1 MGRLTA
7 VGIVETELP
16 LSEQLQWHLQ
26 GNFFPAIPIQ
36 MITPCLEAIDAYW
49 EDDYNRLISMPVI
62 DGFQVGYK
70 GLTVAPAWAIIEQ
83 HHLEPW
89 CELSED
95 GHCLDCDS
103 THAVDMPC
111 EDE

>member
-1 MGRLTA
+1 MGRVTA
-7 VGIVETELP
+7 IGIVESELP
-16 LSEQLQWHLQ
+16 LSKQLQWHLQ

-49 EDDYNRLISMPVI
+49 EGDYHRLISMPVI

-70 GLTVAPAWAIIEQ
+70 GLTVAPASAIIEA
-83 HHLEPW
+83 HHLESW
-89 CELSED
+89 CQDE
-95 GHCLDCDS
+95 
-103 THAVDMPC
+103 